1 MKKSTI
7 ITIIFFALGIIVLAV
22 GFILLTD
29 NNISNSLFPTTTT
42 TTTGGGK
49 PDPELKP
56 MDFFKTDISEYIT
69 LGQYEG
75 LEIEVESIGID
86 DEYLASQIDRLL
98 ISSGKYTKLFEGTV
112 TEGMV
117 SEERLEESVDEYIV
131 IDDGKLILDDAVREE
146 LLIDFPRKLLCSE
159 DCEGLCPKC
168 GKPKK
173 EGDCGCVTKEID
185 PRLEVLKKLL
195 DK

>member
-1 MKKSTI
+1 MI
-7 ITIIFFALGIIVLAV
+7 IDLNPMLRGEVNVINIDFVLTPEIIEDVTFESGARVFGKITNNAGYMRLTLKAELPYV
-22 GFILLTD
+22 GECARCLDTVRGVF
-29 NNISNSLFPTTTT
+29 SL
-42 TTTGGGK
+42 
-49 PDPELKP
+49 
-56 MDFFKTDISEYIT
+56 DFERT
-69 LGQYEG
+69 
-75 LEIEVESIGID
+75 V
-86 DEYLASQIDRLL
+86 
-98 ISSGKYTKLFEGTV
+98 V

-159 DCEGLCPKC
+159 DSEGLCPKC